1 MKIGFL
7 TGCLGDIPL
16 YEKAKFARS
25 AGFQTLEISAWPK
38 ENTRDYSG
46 SDIDFETF
54 DAQEAQKIR
63 TYLDD
68 MGLEI
73 SAMAYYDNN
82 LDCDP
87 VHRKQINDH
96 LKKVILAAEMLGT
109 ELVGTFIGRDTTKD
123 LEGNFDEFEKVF
135 TPLVQFAED
144 HGVKLMIENCHM
156 PGWLEPG
163 KPGTIS
169 YTPELW
175 REMFR
180 RVPSKNFGLN
190 YDPSHLRAMLID
202 DLEALK
208 GFEDR
213 VFHLHAKDVE
223 VFPEKLKYYGIYDQQ
238 LGNGDSY
245 WRYRMPSLGQ
255 VNWARLVG
263 HLKAHGYDSFISIEH
278 EDPLYEGSVEKVQ
291 EGLNIGLRYLREI
304 M

>member
-25 AGFQTLEISAWPK
+25 AGFQALEISAWPK

-190 YDPSHLRAMLID
+190 YDPSHPSAAGHH
-202 DLEALK
+202 ALSD
-208 GFEDR
+208 G
-213 VFHLHAKDVE
+213 
-223 VFPEKLKYYGIYDQQ
+223 
-238 LGNGDSY
+238 
-245 WRYRMPSLGQ
+245 RYPCC
-255 VNWARLVG
+255 
-263 HLKAHGYDSFISIEH
+263 D
-278 EDPLYEGSVEKVQ
+278 
-291 EGLNIGLRYLREI
+291 
-304 M
+304 

>member
-25 AGFQTLEISAWPK
+25 AGFQALEISAWPK

-109 ELVGTFIGRDTTKD
+109 ELVGGIPPRTWKEILMNLKRSLLHWCSLRRTT
-123 LEGNFDEFEKVF
+123 V
-135 TPLVQFAED
+135 
-144 HGVKLMIENCHM
+144 
-156 PGWLEPG
+156 
-163 KPGTIS
+163 
-169 YTPELW
+169 
-175 REMFR
+175 
-180 RVPSKNFGLN
+180 
-190 YDPSHLRAMLID
+190 
-202 DLEALK
+202 
-208 GFEDR
+208 
-213 VFHLHAKDVE
+213 
-223 VFPEKLKYYGIYDQQ
+223 
-238 LGNGDSY
+238 
-245 WRYRMPSLGQ
+245 
-255 VNWARLVG
+255 
-263 HLKAHGYDSFISIEH
+263 
-278 EDPLYEGSVEKVQ
+278 
-291 EGLNIGLRYLREI
+291 
-304 M
+304 

>member
-25 AGFQTLEISAWPK
+25 AGFQALEISAWPK

-169 YTPELW
+169 YAPELW
-175 REMFR
+175 QEMFR
-180 RVPSKNFGLN
+180 RVPSRSFGLN

-202 DLEALK
+202 DLEAL
-208 GFEDR
+208 
-213 VFHLHAKDVE
+213 
-223 VFPEKLKYYGIYDQQ
+223 
-238 LGNGDSY
+238 
-245 WRYRMPSLGQ
+245 
-255 VNWARLVG
+255 
-263 HLKAHGYDSFISIEH
+263 
-278 EDPLYEGSVEKVQ
+278 
-291 EGLNIGLRYLREI
+291 
-304 M
+304 